1 MKFTKLLIVLFGLS
15 IILNSCGTFS
25 EAGKILRHEKTASTD
40 EFLVKKRAPLSL
52 PPDFEKIP
60 EPGEFEDKAKKR
72 KGNIEEILKTDQ
84 SKSVSSQ
91 TKSSSLEESILKQ
104 IKK

>member
-15 IILNSCGTFS
+15 IILNSCGTFG
-25 EAGKILRHEKTASTD
+25 EAGKILRNEKTASTD

-60 EPGEFEDKAKKR
+60 EPGEFEDKAKNR
-72 KGNIEEILKTDQ
+72 RGNIEEILKTDQ